1 MRGYLNGT
9 FQPVP
14 SLDKGGGLVSGRA
27 SGHKNKCLN
36 IPMMSTTKSMAPSTR
51 QPLSGQGVL
60 RITGG
65 KVPNL
70 AMVEGVCHSLSQDKT
85 PKTEMKRL
93 RFGTW
98 NVGSLTGRSGEIAE
112 ALERRKVKVCCV
124 QETRWKGEGSRMLRT
139 KMGGKYKLFWKG
151 CTEGVSGVGVIVSEE
166 FINKVVGVERVNE
179 RIMMVKLIVGK
190 SLMNVVSAYAPQV
203 GRSQEEKDE
212 FWDALCM
219 LTEGVKKTER
229 IMLGG
234 DLNGHIGKDSD
245 GYGGIHGGYGYGMRN
260 AEGERILEFCEAM
273 EMIVCGTQFRKAAH
287 KLISYS
293 SGGINTTVD
302 YLMTRKQDRRCLKDA
317 KALPGEEV
325 VSLHRLLVCDLE
337 VKGRTPTQQEKF
349 KPRRKVWKLRNP
361 VVRKRFEEILDP
373 LNPKEDEEG
382 DVNEAWERTRD
393 GLLKATEEICG
404 WTKGPARHIQTWWWN
419 DEVGSIIEV
428 KKAKF
433 KEWQKAKGCPEE
445 EMKLEEYGKA
455 KKEAK
460 KAVAKAQQQE
470 KKKVWRETGY

>member
-1 MRGYLNGT
+1 M
-9 FQPVP
+9 
-14 SLDKGGGLVSGRA
+14 
-27 SGHKNKCLN
+27 
-36 IPMMSTTKSMAPSTR
+36 
-51 QPLSGQGVL
+51 
-60 RITGG
+60 
-65 KVPNL
+65 
-70 AMVEGVCHSLSQDKT
+70 
-85 PKTEMKRL
+85 
-93 RFGTW
+93 
-98 NVGSLTGRSGEIAE
+98 GSLTGRSGEIAE

-212 FWDALCM
+212 FWDTLCM

-302 YLMTRKQDRRCLKDA
+302 YLMIRKQDRRCLKDA

-325 VSLHRLLVCDLE
+325 VSLHRLLVCDLK
-337 VKGRTPTQQEKF
+337 VKGRTQTQQEKF
-349 KPRRKVWKLRNP
+349 KPKEEGVEAEESCCK
-361 VVRKRFEEILDP
+361 EEI
-373 LNPKEDEEG
+373 
-382 DVNEAWERTRD
+382 
-393 GLLKATEEICG
+393 
-404 WTKGPARHIQTWWWN
+404 
-419 DEVGSIIEV
+419 
-428 KKAKF
+428 
-433 KEWQKAKGCPEE
+433 
-445 EMKLEEYGKA
+445 
-455 KKEAK
+455 
-460 KAVAKAQQQE
+460 
-470 KKKVWRETGY
+470 